1 MAGPLLL
8 DDSPVGERWARRARG
23 IGVEVLALVV
33 VTVALPFLLAGGLV
47 VDAVLAVVR
56 RKPATAA
63 RLVLMLWWFLA
74 IDLLALS
81 RVIVIRWSTLGRD
94 TPGRRRRL
102 NRARIWWTSHL
113 LAGVRVLFRLR
124 IEVEDVEQAGPGPVI
139 LLMRHASI
147 IDNTLPDAIASRAHG
162 YTLRYVIK
170 RELRMV
176 PTLDIG
182 GELVPTFYV
191 RRDSGDTA
199 RELERLR
206 LLAVDLGPDDGV
218 LIYPEGTRKTEAK
231 LARAKEIIRE
241 RRPEL
246 AERVERFRH
255 VLPPRPGGPLVV
267 LEDAQD
273 VDVVLCGHVGF
284 DGFRS
289 VGDVWRG
296 RLIGTT
302 IRIRFWR
309 IPAAEVPR
317 DADERLAWLYDRWLE
332 VDAWVGEQH
341 ALLGDVHD

>member
-1 MAGPLLL
+1 MTGPLLL

-23 IGVEVLALVV
+23 IGAEVLAFVLV
-33 VTVALPFLLAGGLV
+33 TLLLPFLILGGLV
-47 VDAVLAVVR
+47 VDAVLLLGR
-56 RKPATAA
+56 RKPPTAA
-63 RLVLMLWWFLA
+63 RLALMLWWFLA
-74 IDLLALS
+74 IDLSGLT
-81 RVIVIRWSTLGRD
+81 RVILVRWSTFGRD

-102 NRARIWWTSHL
+102 NRTRIWWTSHL
-113 LAGVRVLFRLR
+113 LAGVRVLFGLR
-124 IEVEDVEQAGPGPVI
+124 IEVEGIENAGPGPVI

-170 RELRMV
+170 RELRML

-182 GELVPTFYV
+182 GELVPTYYV
-191 RRDSGDTA
+191 RRGSGDTE
-199 RELERLR
+199 RELAQLR
-206 LLAVDLGPDDGV
+206 KLAVDLGPDDGV

-231 LARAKEIIRE
+231 LARAKEVVRE

-267 LEDAQD
+267 LQDAPG
-273 VDVVLCGHVGF
+273 VDVVLCAHAGF

-309 IPAAEVPR
+309 VPAAEVPR
-317 DADERLAWLYDRWLE
+317 DADEQLTWLYDRWLE
-332 VDAWVGEQH
+332 VDEWVGEQH